1 MKYILKIMS
10 IVTIMAFSLML
21 TAFSNLETDNLVYRG
36 EKWHFDIEKQ
46 GEIQIIR
53 PERSKNAKVE
63 NGFVGR
69 INQEKNYQIIELN

>member
-1 MKYILKIMS
+1 MKGILKIMS
-10 IVTIMAFSLML
+10 IVTILAFSLML

-36 EKWHFDIEKQ
+36 EKWYFDIEKQ

-69 INQEKNYQIIELN
+69 INQGKNYQIIELN